1 MYSHSVHCQTIP
13 EHADAFAAQLA
24 LASTVYAKEP
34 GTLAWI
40 VQRST
45 EDACSFLISEIYASE
60 QDHAVHQTN
69 PFFAKFMAT
78 CKPWLAAYKV
88 ETYTGIEGA
97 VNPSRAA

>member
-45 EDACSFLISEIYASE
+45 EDPCSFLISEIYASE

-88 ETYTGIEGA
+88 ETYTGIKGA